1 MGQNGVFGNPIKW
14 MFLGHIDQ
22 NSAKR
27 QKTFENGT
35 HVFRELSSGQDNEN
49 DDELPTEKVSQ
60 EVMEEVSQS
69 VYEAK
74 LRKVVNEMLRQR
86 CTSGDK
92 HQYHIDQKQNFL
104 KNDIMW
110 ESKKEILVSPY
121 LQKPTSVIESC
132 QRDPKALA
140 LSLVN

>member
-1 MGQNGVFGNPIKW
+1 DEHHCEDRHD
-14 MFLGHIDQ
+14 LLD
-22 NSAKR
+22 
-27 QKTFENGT
+27 
-35 HVFRELSSGQDNEN
+35 